1 MPPQESD
8 TTDTVHRVKGQ
19 LDKLT
24 ERQSA
29 ALKRAIY
36 LGMTTDEAKK
46 YDERQRQITELV
58 QELNLLEKEARK
70 VARKIEPKSV
80 LMEEYQ
86 SLLRSLQ
93 NETIAIARATSLL
106 TVELQRIT
114 GSTGHLTKGHVTKGH
129 VIPFPKNPS

>member
-1 MPPQESD
+1 MD
-8 TTDTVHRVKGQ
+8 AVHRVKGEI
-19 LDKLT
+19 DRLT
-24 ERQSA
+24 EQQSD

-36 LGMTTDEAKK
+36 LGMTTDEAKE

-58 QELNLLEKEARK
+58 QELTLLAEEPIKVPRK
-70 VARKIEPKSV
+70 TERISV

-93 NETIAIARATSLL
+93 DETIALARATPLL
-106 TVELQRIT
+106 TVELQKIT
-114 GSTGHLTKGHVTKGH
+114 GSTRHLKKGH

>member
-8 TTDTVHRVKGQ
+8 TMDAVHRVKGQ
-19 LDKLT
+19 LDKLK
-24 ERQSA
+24 EQQSA

-36 LGMTTDEAKK
+36 LGMTTDETKK

-58 QELNLLEKEARK
+58 QELNLVERETRK

-86 SLLRSLQ
+86 SLLRSIQ
-93 NETIAIARATSLL
+93 DETFAIARATSLL
-106 TVELQRIT
+106 TVELQKIT
-114 GSTGHLTKGHVTKGH
+114 ASTRKVTKGH
-129 VIPFPKNPS
+129 VIPFPKNLS

>member
-8 TTDTVHRVKGQ
+8 TMDAVHRVKGQ

-24 ERQSA
+24 EQQSA

-58 QELNLLEKEARK
+58 QELNLLENETRK

-80 LMEEYQ
+80 LMKEYQ
-86 SLLRSLQ
+86 SLLCSLHD
-93 NETIAIARATSLL
+93 EAIAIARATSLL
-106 TVELQRIT
+106 TVELQKIT
-114 GSTGHLTKGHVTKGH
+114 GSTRPVTKGH

>member
-1 MPPQESD
+1 MPAQESD
-8 TTDTVHRVKGQ
+8 TMDAVHRVKGQ

-24 ERQSA
+24 EQQSA

-36 LGMTTDEAKK
+36 LGMTADEAKK
-46 YDERQRQITELV
+46 YDQRQRQITELV
-58 QELNLLEKEARK
+58 QELNLLEKETRK

-93 NETIAIARATSLL
+93 DEAIAIARATSLL
-106 TVELQRIT
+106 TVQLQKIT
-114 GSTGHLTKGHVTKGH
+114 GSTCHVTKGH
-129 VIPFPKNPS
+129 VIPFPKNQS